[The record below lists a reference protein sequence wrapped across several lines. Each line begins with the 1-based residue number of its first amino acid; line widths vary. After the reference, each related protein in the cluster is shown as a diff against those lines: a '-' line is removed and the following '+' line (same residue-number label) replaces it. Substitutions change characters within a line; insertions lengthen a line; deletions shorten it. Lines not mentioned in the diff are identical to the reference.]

1 MVRKMDQ
8 DLDRYRRGEMALVD
22 EQVNFQGIIY
32 QASNLDFASLE
43 AERERIFQ
51 HLDDKDEVISQ
62 QNVIEKLKKHIMDQD
77 ECIANARRDYQN
89 LESEMARTQQ
99 DNKNAREEAGR
110 IMEALEELAVNYGL
124 YHLILKILFEYFC
137 TTH

>member
-43 AERERIFQ
+43 AERERLFQ
-51 HLDDKDEVISQ
+51 HLHDKDEVISQ
-62 QNVIEKLKKHIMDQD
+62 QSVIEKLKKHIMDQD
-77 ECIANARRDYQN
+77 ECIANAHRDYQN
-89 LESEMARTQQ
+89 LESEMAHTQQ

-137 TTH
+137 ITH